1 MTNPNQAYTILNVDD
16 HDGGRYA
23 KSRILELA
31 GYRVVEAATG
41 ADALRLVREAKPQ
54 LILLDVKLPDVNGIE
69 LCRTIKSDP
78 VSTHIMVLQISA
90 VHTTRADRIY
100 GLECGADTYLIEPVE
115 ADELLATVN
124 ALLRL
129 YDRERDNRRLVA
141 QLRDADRQKDDFL
154 AALAHE
160 LRNPL
165 GVVSN
170 AFDLLPE
177 TQTPEPVSHE
187 LRDIIGRQISHM
199 GRLVDD
205 LLDVSRISR
214 GQIGLAREACD
225 FAAIVRQTVDDYRT
239 ILESNGL
246 ELKLDGP
253 SHPVWVVGDSTR
265 LAQSIGN
272 LLQNASKF
280 TIAGDTVTVILV
292 DIPDEHCAVLS
303 VHDTGIGIEPDFLAH
318 VFEPFSQSDQGIGR
332 RQGGLGIG
340 LSLVKGLIEMHGG
353 QVHASSEGL
362 GHGSEITIRLPTQQK
377 FPDIRDTSSKPSIS
391 HADPPGSY
399 RILVIDDNS
408 LAARTLQI
416 FLEDKGHKVELA
428 VTGPQGLEKARQ
440 LSPEIVLCDIG
451 LPGLDG
457 YSVARQLRQELGG
470 AKIFLIA
477 VSGYGQE
484 EDQQRAKNVGFDAY
498 LVKPISLKD
507 LENLLAEFNAFNPRS
522 ADE

>member
-1 MTNPNQAYTILNVDD
+1 
-16 HDGGRYA
+16 
-23 KSRILELA
+23 
-31 GYRVVEAATG
+31 
-41 ADALRLVREAKPQ
+41 
-54 LILLDVKLPDVNGIE
+54 
-69 LCRTIKSDP
+69 
-78 VSTHIMVLQISA
+78 MVLQISA
-90 VHTTRADRIY
+90 VHTTRADRIH
-100 GLECGADTYLIEPVE
+100 GLECGADTYLIEPVQ

-129 YDRERDNRRLVA
+129 YDRERENRRLVA

-170 AFDLLPE
+170 AFDILPE
-177 TQTPEPVSHE
+177 AQTPEPVSQE
-187 LRDIIGRQISHM
+187 LREIIGRQISLM
-199 GRLVDD
+199 SCLVDD

-214 GQIGLAREACD
+214 GQIGLAREPCD
-225 FAAIVRQTVDDYRT
+225 FAAIVRQTVDDYRS

-246 ELKLDGP
+246 ELKLDAP
-253 SHPVWVVGDSTR
+253 SSPVWVVGDSTR
-265 LAQSIGN
+265 LAQSISN

-280 TIAGDTVTVILV
+280 TSTGDTVTVKLV

-303 VHDTGIGIEPDFLAH
+303 VRDTGIGMESDFLARI
-318 VFEPFSQSDQGIGR
+318 FEPFSQFDPGVGR

-340 LSLVKGLIEMHGG
+340 LSLVKGLIELHGG
-353 QVHASSEGL
+353 EVHASSQGP
-362 GHGSEITIRLPTQQK
+362 GQGSEIAIRLPTQK
-377 FPDIRDTSSKPSIS
+377 FTDPHHPSSKPSIARAES
-391 HADPPGSY
+391 PANY

-416 FLEDKGHKVELA
+416 FLGDKGHEVELA

-440 LSPEIVLCDIG
+440 FLPQVVLCDIG

-457 YSVARQLRQELGG
+457 YSVARQLRQEQGLD
-470 AKIFLIA
+470 KMFLIA

-484 EDQQRAKNVGFDAY
+484 EDQERAKSAGFDAY

-507 LENLLAEFNAFNPRS
+507 LENLLAEL
-522 ADE
+522 DGG

>member
-1 MTNPNQAYTILNVDD
+1 MTNPSQEYTILNVDD
-16 HDGGRYA
+16 HDAGRYA
-23 KSRILELA
+23 KSRILQLA

-41 ADALRLVREAKPQ
+41 ADALRLVQEAKPQ
-54 LILLDVKLPDVNGIE
+54 LILLDVKLPDVNGIQ

-78 VSTHIMVLQISA
+78 LSANTMVLQISA

-100 GLECGADTYLIEPVE
+100 GLECGADTYLIEPVQ

-129 YDRERDNRRLVA
+129 YDRERENCRLVA

-170 AFDLLPE
+170 AFDILPE
-177 TQTPEPVSHE
+177 RQSPEPVSQE
-187 LRDIIGRQISHM
+187 LRDIINRQISLM
-199 GRLVDD
+199 SRLVDD

-214 GQIGLAREACD
+214 GQIGLAREPCD
-225 FAAIVRQTVDDYRT
+225 FAAIVRQTVDDYRS

-246 ELKLDGP
+246 ELKLDAP
-253 SHPVWVVGDSTR
+253 SSPVWVVGDRTR
-265 LAQSIGN
+265 LAQSISN

-280 TIAGDTVTVILV
+280 TSAGDTVTVKLV
-292 DIPDEHCAVLS
+292 EIADEHCAVLS
-303 VHDTGIGIEPDFLAH
+303 VRDSGIGMESDFLARI
-318 VFEPFSQSDQGIGR
+318 FEPFSQFDPGLGR

-340 LSLVKGLIEMHGG
+340 LSLVKGLIELHGG
-353 QVHASSEGL
+353 EVHASSEGL
-362 GHGSEITIRLPTQQK
+362 GHGSEVTIRLPTQK
-377 FPDIRDTSSKPSIS
+377 FADTNDPASRPSTAP
-391 HADPPGSY
+391 ADAPARY

-416 FLEDKGHKVELA
+416 FFADKGHEVELA
-428 VTGPQGLEKARQ
+428 VTGPQGLEKARKF
-440 LSPEIVLCDIG
+440 LPEVVLCDIG

-457 YSVARQLRQELGG
+457 YSVARQLRQEQGSN
-470 AKIFLIA
+470 KMFLIA

-484 EDQQRAKNVGFDAY
+484 EDQQRAKSAGFDAY

-507 LENLLAEFNAFNPRS
+507 LEKLLAELNVQ
-522 ADE
+522 

>member
-1 MTNPNQAYTILNVDD
+1 MTNPTLEYTILNVDD
-16 HDGGRYA
+16 HDAGRYA
-23 KSRILELA
+23 KSRILQLA

-54 LILLDVKLPDVNGIE
+54 LILLDVKLPDVDGIQ

-78 VSTHIMVLQISA
+78 LSAQIMVLQISA
-90 VHTTRADRIY
+90 VHTTRADRIH
-100 GLECGADTYLIEPVE
+100 GLECGADTYLIEPVQ

-129 YDRERDNRRLVA
+129 YDRERENRQLVA
-141 QLRDADRQKDDFL
+141 QLRNADRQKDDFL

-170 AFDLLPE
+170 AFDILPE
-177 TQTPEPVSHE
+177 TQTPEPVSQE
-187 LRDIIGRQISHM
+187 LRDIIGRQIGLMS
-199 GRLVDD
+199 RLVDD

-214 GQIGLAREACD
+214 GQIGLAREPCD
-225 FAAIVRQTVDDYRT
+225 FAAIARQTVDDYRA

-246 ELKLDGP
+246 ELALDVP
-253 SHPVWVVGDSTR
+253 SHPVWVVGDCTR
-265 LAQSIGN
+265 LAQSISN
-272 LLQNASKF
+272 LLQNAGKF
-280 TIAGDTVTVILV
+280 TSAGDTVTVKLV
-292 DIPDEHCAVLS
+292 DNPDEHCTVLS
-303 VHDTGIGIEPDFLAH
+303 VRDTGIGMELDFLARI
-318 VFEPFSQSDQGIGR
+318 FEPFSQFDPGVGR
-332 RQGGLGIG
+332 KGGLGIG
-340 LSLVKGLIEMHGG
+340 LSLVKGLIELHGG
-353 QVHASSEGL
+353 EVHARSEGP
-362 GHGSEITIRLPTQQK
+362 GHGSEITIRLPTQK
-377 FPDIRDTSSKPSIS
+377 FADSRDPAPKSTI
-391 HADPPGSY
+391 ADADALACY

-416 FLEDKGHKVELA
+416 FLSDKGHQVELA

-440 LSPEIVLCDIG
+440 FLPQVVLCDIG

-457 YSVARQLRQELGG
+457 YSVARQLRQELGSS
-470 AKIFLIA
+470 KMFLIA

-484 EDQQRAKNVGFDAY
+484 EDQERAKTAGFDAY

-507 LENLLAEFNAFNPRS
+507 LEKLLAEFSGR
-522 ADE
+522 

>member
-1 MTNPNQAYTILNVDD
+1 MTNPSPEYTILNVDD
-16 HDGGRYA
+16 HDAGRYA
-23 KSRILELA
+23 KSRILQLA
-31 GYRVVEAATG
+31 GYRVVEASTG

-54 LILLDVKLPDVNGIE
+54 LILLDVKLPDANGIQ

-78 VSTHIMVLQISA
+78 QSAHIMVLQISA

-115 ADELLATVN
+115 GDELLATVN

-129 YDRERDNRRLVA
+129 YDRERENRQLVA

-170 AFDLLPE
+170 AFDILAA
-177 TQTPEPVSHE
+177 TQTPEPVSQE
-187 LRDIIGRQISHM
+187 LREIINRQISLMSH
-199 GRLVDD
+199 LVDD

-214 GQIGLAREACD
+214 GQIGLARQLCD
-225 FAAIVRQTVDDYRT
+225 FAAIVRQTVGDYRA
-239 ILESNGL
+239 ILTANGL
-246 ELKLDGP
+246 ELTLDAP
-253 SHPVWVVGDSTR
+253 SNSVWVMGDSTR
-265 LAQSIGN
+265 LAQSISN

-280 TIAGDTVTVILV
+280 TKAGDTVSVKLV
-292 DIPDEHCAVLS
+292 EIPDEPCAVLT
-303 VHDTGIGIEPDFLAH
+303 VRDTGIGMESDFLARI
-318 VFEPFSQSDQGIGR
+318 FEPFSQFDSTIGR

-340 LSLVKGLIEMHGG
+340 LSLVKGLIELHGG
-353 QVHASSEGL
+353 EVHASSEGL
-362 GHGSEITIRLPTQQK
+362 GHGSEITIRLPTQK
-377 FPDIRDTSSKPSIS
+377 FAGIHEPSSKSGLAP
-391 HADPPGSY
+391 AEPRACY

-416 FLEDKGHKVELA
+416 FLADKGHEVELA

-440 LSPEIVLCDIG
+440 FLPQVVLCDIG

-457 YSVARQLRQELGG
+457 YSVARQLRQEQGSD
-470 AKIFLIA
+470 KMFLIA

-484 EDQQRAKNVGFDAY
+484 EDQQRAKSAGFDAY

-507 LENLLAEFNAFNPRS
+507 LEKLLAER
-522 ADE
+522 DH

>member
-1 MTNPNQAYTILNVDD
+1 MRNPSQDYTILNVDD
-16 HDGGRYA
+16 HDAGRYA

-41 ADALRLVREAKPQ
+41 ADAMRLVREAKPQ
-54 LILLDVKLPDVNGIE
+54 LILLDVKLPDVNGIQ
-69 LCRTIKSDP
+69 LCRTIKSDAA
-78 VSTHIMVLQISA
+78 TAHIMVLQISA

-115 ADELLATVN
+115 ADELVATVN

-129 YDRERDNRRLVA
+129 YDRERENLRLVA

-170 AFDLLPE
+170 AFDILPE
-177 TQTPEPVSHE
+177 TQTPEPVSQE
-187 LRDIIGRQISHM
+187 LREIIGRQISLMTH
-199 GRLVDD
+199 LVDD

-214 GQIGLAREACD
+214 GQIGLARVPCD
-225 FAAIVRQTVDDYRT
+225 FAAIVRQTVDDYRA

-246 ELKLDGP
+246 ELKLDVP
-253 SHPVWVVGDSTR
+253 SQPVWVVGDSTR
-265 LAQSIGN
+265 LAQSISN
-272 LLQNASKF
+272 LLQNTGKF
-280 TIAGDTVTVILV
+280 TNPGDTVTVKLV
-292 DIPDEHCAVLS
+292 DVPDQHCAVLS
-303 VHDTGIGIEPDFLAH
+303 VCDTGIGMEADFLAH
-318 VFEPFSQSDQGIGR
+318 IFEPFRQFGPGVGR

-340 LSLVKGLIEMHGG
+340 LSLVKGLIELHGG
-353 QVHASSEGL
+353 EVYASSEGR
-362 GHGSEITIRLPTQQK
+362 GHGSEITIRLPTHEFTK
-377 FPDIRDTSSKPSIS
+377 TPDLSSKPSKTD
-391 HADPPGSY
+391 ADPPEPY

-408 LAARTLQI
+408 LAGRTLQI
-416 FLEDKGHKVELA
+416 FLADKGHEVELA

-440 LSPEIVLCDIG
+440 RSPQVVLCDIG

-457 YSVARQLRQELGG
+457 YSVARQLRQEQGSS
-470 AKIFLIA
+470 KMFLIA

-484 EDQQRAKNVGFDAY
+484 EDQQRAKTAGFDAY
-498 LVKPISLKD
+498 LIKPISLKD
-507 LENLLAEFNAFNPRS
+507 LEKLLGEFNGR
-522 ADE
+522 